1 MGFDR
6 KKIEGKFTFMAD
18 ENTNTADQ
26 PFELFELIIAVLLGL
41 AAVGAALAGIQSGQW
56 GGKQLEAFAEANS
69 ITTKASKSYSEAVSD
84 MNSDYAVVGQAKRL
98 ILEGIDASTDADQ
111 QRSYKLASYYL
122 TQQLD
127 ETAYDALKLPKQEED
142 ATPAAAAAT
151 TTPAATDTAA
161 TTTDTAGDEGEGEEE
176 AAAEPA
182 ATSTAP
188 AASAA
193 PASDEADTE
202 EEVEAEMAKV
212 FPEEVLIGVLGHEL
226 HDDDTYET
234 AMFAEGNQLFA
245 DADKKFAE
253 GRKANDN
260 GDEFELAGL
269 YYTIAL
275 FFAGLGLVFKT
286 KMRWGFAGAGIV
298 VFLISTVYLFTRT
311 WA

>member
-1 MGFDR
+1 MVEENA
-6 KKIEGKFTFMAD
+6 KPAD
-18 ENTNTADQ
+18 S
-26 PFELFELIIAVLLGL
+26 PFEMFELVIAILLGL
-41 AAVGAALAGIQSGQW
+41 AAIGAAMAGIQSGQW

-84 MNSDYAVVGQAKRL
+84 MNSDYAVIGQAKRL
-98 ILEGIDASTDADQ
+98 ILEGIDASTEADQ

-127 ETAYDALKLPKQEED
+127 QTAYDAMKLPKQEEEH
-142 ATPAAAAAT
+142 PAAAPATATAAPAAT
-151 TTPAATDTAA
+151 TDSAGDEAEETETTETASTETAA
-161 TTTDTAGDEGEGEEE
+161 TES
-176 AAAEPA
+176 AAASEPA
-182 ATSTAP
+182 A
-188 AASAA
+188 ASD
-193 PASDEADTE
+193 DEADTE
-202 EEVEAEMAKV
+202 EEVESEMAKPL
-212 FPEEVLIGVLGHEL
+212 PESALIKVLGIEL

-286 KMRWGFAGAGIV
+286 RMRWGFAGAGIV
-298 VFLISTVYLFTRT
+298 VFLISTIYLLTRT

>member
-1 MGFDR
+1 MT
-6 KKIEGKFTFMAD
+6 EGIATP
-18 ENTNTADQ
+18 ETAVEK
-26 PFELFELIIAVLLGL
+26 PFELFELVVACLLGL
-41 AAVGAALAGIQSGQW
+41 AAIGAALAGIQSGQW

-84 MNSDYAVVGQAKRL
+84 MNSDYAVIGQAKQK
-98 ILEGIDASTDADQ
+98 ILEGIDANTEADQ
-111 QRSYKLASYYL
+111 LRSYRIASYYL

-127 ETAYDALKLPKQEED
+127 QTAYDALKLPHHDE
-142 ATPAAAAAT
+142 AAAPAASAPAANAAVSDS
-151 TTPAATDTAA
+151 AATDTAA
-161 TTTDTAGDEGEGEEE
+161 TDTETEETATE
-176 AAAEPA
+176 EPA
-182 ATSTAP
+182 AAAHEP
-188 AASAA
+188 AAA
-193 PASDEADTE
+193 DDGEADTE
-202 EEVEAEMAKV
+202 EEVEAEIAQV
-212 FPEEVLIGVLGHEL
+212 LPEDVLIRVLGSEL

-253 GRKANDN
+253 GRKANNN

-298 VFLISTVYLFTRT
+298 VFLLSTAFLFTRT

>member
-1 MGFDR
+1 
-6 KKIEGKFTFMAD
+6 MAE
-18 ENTNTADQ
+18 ENATSADQ
-26 PFELFELIIAVLLGL
+26 PFEKFELVIAILLGL
-41 AAVGAALAGIQSGQW
+41 AAIGAALAGIQSGQW

-98 ILEGIDASTDADQ
+98 ILEGIDASTEADQ
-111 QRSYKLASYYL
+111 LRSYKLASYYL
-122 TQQLD
+122 TQQLA
-127 ETAYDALKLPKQEED
+127 ENAYNALKLPKQEEEP
-142 ATPAAAAAT
+142 APAASPAA
-151 TTPAATDTAA
+151 TTPAATDTAS
-161 TTTDTAGDEGEGEEE
+161 DTAGDEGEGEEE

-182 ATSTAP
+182 ATDTA
-188 AASAA
+188 AAAAPESAA
-193 PASDEADTE
+193 PAGDDDADTE
-202 EEVEAEMAKV
+202 EEVEAEMANV
-212 FPEEVLIGVLGHEL
+212 FPEEVLIATLGNEL

-298 VFLISTVYLFTRT
+298 VFLISTIYLFTRT